1 MFTNQQQMMYGNG
14 MYGQQYPST
23 QFGIGMQQRPMPK
36 YTQPLTPEQINRL
49 RTQGNPFKI
58 EVTEEDLL
66 RAACTHKENGQS
78 TLVYQGTDDN
88 GNEVVQCAICGEKFS
103 MVDYDEKELQNAVDT
118 IINLLQ
124 TSKTMYLD
132 APANLVSQY
141 YQMIPL
147 LKKFPQLYQ
156 IAMNNF
162 SKYEMSLGM
171 NPGTVAAG
179 GNAFQM
185 MGNMLANPYAAV
197 YGGTYGQP
205 MYAQPMQ
212 QPMMGQQMPMMQQP
226 MQNPWGTQ
234 QAMAPFAQAQPMMGN
249 PFMYGAPAAP
259 AAPAPQPA
267 VPPVAPQ
274 QAAPV
279 EGAEV
284 QQTKS
289 FNV

>member
-1 MFTNQQQMMYGNG
+1 MFANQQMPYGGYGQYG
-14 MYGQQYPST
+14 MYPGAQY
-23 QFGIGMQQRPMPK
+23 GIGFQQRPTPK

-58 EVTEEDLL
+58 EVSEDDLL
-66 RAACTHKENGQS
+66 RSACTHRENGTS
-78 TLVYQGTDDN
+78 TLVYQGTDEK

-103 MVDYDEKELQNAVDT
+103 MVEYDEKELQDAVDT

-132 APANLVSQY
+132 APANLISQF
-141 YQMIPL
+141 YQIIPL

-162 SKYEMSLGM
+162 NKYEMTLGM
-171 NPGTVAAG
+171 NPGMNVAG
-179 GNAFQM
+179 GNGFQIM
-185 MGNMLANPYAAV
+185 NGMLANPYMAM
-197 YGGTYGQP
+197 GQTYGQP
-205 MYAQPMQ
+205 FGQPMGQPQVMQQPMQ
-212 QPMMGQQMPMMQQP
+212 QPMMQPQMNPWGYQQQP
-226 MQNPWGTQ
+226 MQGS
-234 QAMAPFAQAQPMMGN
+234 MMGN
-249 PFMYGAPAAP
+249 PFMYGAPAAQM
-259 AAPAPQPA
+259 APAPQPA

-274 QAAPV
+274 QAPA
-279 EGAEV
+279 EGTEV